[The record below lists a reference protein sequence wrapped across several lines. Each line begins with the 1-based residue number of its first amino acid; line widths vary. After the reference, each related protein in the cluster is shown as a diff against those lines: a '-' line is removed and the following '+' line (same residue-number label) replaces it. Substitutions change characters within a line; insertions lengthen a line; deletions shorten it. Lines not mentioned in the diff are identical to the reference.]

1 MRRAQREEQVFFTQA
16 PVEYITGWTPV
27 ERTDTIVYNWAD
39 YNAVPHYTIGAI
51 PTDEGYITRDQY
63 QVWYDG
69 RNQTTWDPNIAAGR
83 AYELYQWWVE
93 RNAEREARTAREME
107 EYIAQERRYEA
118 TLEEA
123 LEQYD
128 TQREQERMIEM
139 ILQGGNRERDNDRAD
154 YSDFTEVPDAS
165 WVTLLRESDYIRMER
180 EWRLDPSAIYYT
192 YPDTDDGLTAP
203 WTERHPKIVKI
214 TYFIE

>member
-1 MRRAQREEQVFFTQA
+1 MRRAQREEQQVFFTQA
-16 PVEYITGWTPV
+16 PVDYIARRTPA
-27 ERTDTIVYNWAD
+27 ERTDTVVYTWP
-39 YNAVPHYTIGAI
+39 VGAI

-63 QVWYDG
+63 QVWYDD
-69 RNQTTWDPNIAAGR
+69 RYQTTWGR
-83 AYELYQWWVE
+83 AYELYEWWRE
-93 RNAEREARTAREME
+93 LNAEREARTAREMG
-107 EYIAQERRYEA
+107 EYLAQEREYEA
-118 TLEEA
+118 TLERT
-123 LEQYD
+123 LEQYAA
-128 TQREQERMIEM
+128 QREQEHMIEM

-154 YSDFTEVPDAS
+154 YSDFTEVPDTS

>member
-1 MRRAQREEQVFFTQA
+1 MRRAQREVQQVVMTQA

-63 QVWYDG
+63 QVWYDD
-69 RNQTTWDPNIAAGR
+69 RHQTVWHTAAGR
-83 AYELYQWWVE
+83 AYELYEWWRE
-93 RNAEREARTAREME
+93 RNAEREARTVREME
-107 EYIAQERRYEA
+107 EYLAQEREHERA
-118 TLEEA
+118 IEEA

-128 TQREQERMIEM
+128 AQREQEHMIDM
-139 ILQGGNRERDNDRAD
+139 ILQERDNDRAD
-154 YSDFTEVPDAS
+154 YVPDTS
-165 WVTLLRESDYIRMER
+165 GVTLVSEREYAQMER
-180 EWRLDPSAIYYT
+180 EWRLNPNEIYYT
-192 YPDTDDGLTAP
+192 YPDTDDGLTMP
-203 WTERHPKIVKI
+203 RTERHPKIVKI